1 MKTMKKFID
10 RNLEEE
16 ISRENENRLVCDTI
30 ISSLKEDVFIPAWKN
45 RSGTAALYCSD
56 ALRFMDALISR
67 YPNGIFDMIFADP
80 PYYVSNGGSIGGSGK
95 KKVVR
100 DRFYELEK
108 NHRFNLN
115 WLERCQKLL
124 RPEGTIW
131 VSGTHHVIYSVGFA
145 MQQLGMKILN
155 NITWEKSNPPPNLS
169 CRSFT
174 HSTET
179 LIWAARDLHSKY
191 RFNDR
196 AMREECDGKQMKSVW
211 IYTTATKQEKVCGKH
226 PTQKPLALLERV
238 IESCTLP
245 GELIFDPF
253 AGSSTTGIAALLGNR
268 CFIGCELEEKY
279 IHLSQC
285 RFERHEKPLVDL
297 K

>member
-1 MKTMKKFID
+1 MKTTSD

-16 ISRENENRLVCDTI
+16 ISREKETRLVCEKI
-30 ISSLKEDVFIPAWKN
+30 VSSLKTEVFKPAWKN
-45 RSGTAALYCSD
+45 RAGTAALYCAD
-56 ALRFMDALISR
+56 ALRFMDALIAQ

-80 PYYVSNGGSIGGSGK
+80 PYYVSGGGSIGGAGK
-95 KKVVR
+95 KNIVR
-100 DRFYELEK
+100 DRFNELEK

-124 RPEGTIW
+124 RPNGSIW
-131 VSGTHHVIYSVGFA
+131 VSGTYHAVYSAGFA
-145 MQQLGMKILN
+145 MQQLGMRILN

-169 CRSFT
+169 CRCFT

-179 LIWAARDLHSKY
+179 LIWAARDQHSKY
-191 RFNDR
+191 RFNDQE
-196 AMREECDGKQMKSVW
+196 MRKDCGGKQMKSVW
-211 IYTTATKQEKVCGKH
+211 LFTAASKQEKVCGKH

-253 AGSSTTGIAALLGNR
+253 AGSCTTGVAALLRNR
-268 CFIGCELEEKY
+268 CFIGCELDEKY
-279 IHLSQC
+279 VRLSQC

-297 K
+297 E